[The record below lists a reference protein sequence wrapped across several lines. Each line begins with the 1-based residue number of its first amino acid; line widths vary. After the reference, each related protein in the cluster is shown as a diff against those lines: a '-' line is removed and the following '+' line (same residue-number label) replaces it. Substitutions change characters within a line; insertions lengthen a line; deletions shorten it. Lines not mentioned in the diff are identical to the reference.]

1 MLPIKN
7 NGNVINNKT
16 WSDEVVTI
24 RLGQTQ
30 RWNMPLPLG
39 LFAYIKVKTYGSEK
53 NGKRSF
59 GKCGRRGEHHQYYEL
74 FYSCSCGTK
83 R

>member
-39 LFAYIKVKTYGSEK
+39 LFAYIEK
-53 NGKRSF
+53 ER
-59 GKCGRRGEHHQYYEL
+59 EL
-74 FYSCSCGTK
+74 WITK
-83 R
+83 KQPWTSWSTWEANRTSSVL

>member
-30 RWNMPLPLG
+30 RWNMHLPLG
-39 LFAYIKVKTYGSEK
+39 LFAYIKIKS
-53 NGKRSF
+53 
-59 GKCGRRGEHHQYYEL
+59 
-74 FYSCSCGTK
+74 
-83 R
+83 

>member
-1 MLPIKN
+1 MDLFWPMLFFMAFVVIIMIFATISEVINKLGN
-7 NGNVINNKT
+7 IAKWLGLGAIAGNVINNKT

-39 LFAYIKVKTYGSEK
+39 LFAYIKIKS
-53 NGKRSF
+53 
-59 GKCGRRGEHHQYYEL
+59 
-74 FYSCSCGTK
+74 
-83 R
+83 

>member
-1 MLPIKN
+1 MDLFWPMFFFMAFVVIIMIFATISEVINKLGN
-7 NGNVINNKT
+7 IAKWLGLGAIAGNVINNKT

-39 LFAYIKVKTYGSEK
+39 LFAYIKIKS
-53 NGKRSF
+53 
-59 GKCGRRGEHHQYYEL
+59 
-74 FYSCSCGTK
+74 
-83 R
+83 

>member
-1 MLPIKN
+1 MKKEFKKAVDTEKISGLTQPKSFMN
-7 NGNVINNKT
+7 NDEKNNKT

-39 LFAYIKVKTYGSEK
+39 LFAYIKIKS
-53 NGKRSF
+53 
-59 GKCGRRGEHHQYYEL
+59 
-74 FYSCSCGTK
+74 
-83 R
+83 

>member
-39 LFAYIKVKTYGSEK
+39 LFAYIKIKSLGNCETSPQ
-53 NGKRSF
+53 S
-59 GKCGRRGEHHQYYEL
+59 
-74 FYSCSCGTK
+74 
-83 R
+83 

>member
-39 LFAYIKVKTYGSEK
+39 LFADNNIKS
-53 NGKRSF
+53 
-59 GKCGRRGEHHQYYEL
+59 
-74 FYSCSCGTK
+74 
-83 R
+83 

>member
-30 RWNMPLPLG
+30 RLNMPLPLG
-39 LFAYIKVKTYGSEK
+39 LFAYIKIKS
-53 NGKRSF
+53 
-59 GKCGRRGEHHQYYEL
+59 
-74 FYSCSCGTK
+74 
-83 R
+83 

>member
-39 LFAYIKVKTYGSEK
+39 LFAYIKIKERQEK
-53 NGKRSF
+53 FWKMWEE
-59 GKCGRRGEHHQYYEL
+59 RRTSSVL
-74 FYSCSCGTK
+74 
-83 R
+83 